1 MDYHLQSKEVSIMKE
16 NFLFPEICPNKM
28 CQVLLTI
35 SYKNLIIVHKDV
47 HRLIHAVSTET
58 IQMYTNKI
66 KPNKSQLEKINKLR
80 ILAGNPE
87 I

>member
-1 MDYHLQSKEVSIMKE
+1 MGGTDE
-16 NFLFPEICPNKM
+16 
-28 CQVLLTI
+28 
-35 SYKNLIIVHKDV
+35 YKNLIIVHKDV
-47 HRLIHAVSTET
+47 HRLIHAVNTET